1 MFFLPSARW
10 RAFFVGLIRED
21 GGRLVGDGYGHL
33 RVLVEGR
40 QRGMIV
46 PEGRGVDELEWEFIG
61 KQRLGMDR
69 GGSWNSICV
78 RLLAMRDQLVM
89 TRMKVGVEHG
99 RVHDSAS
106 GEGGERRK
114 WRRGRKR
121 TEKCKDDTERGS
133 LIFSQTTLIIFF
145 KREPLK
151 IKEERERV
159 HTSSPP
165 ILIRNSSFAG
175 AGRVHRTGTLTHT
188 CTPPFLRSL
197 PPQFEN
203 RGSILSSV
211 TYLTFAD

>member
-106 GEGGERRK
+106 GEGESEESGEEGERGLRNVK
-114 WRRGRKR
+114 TTPSEGVLY
-121 TEKCKDDTERGS
+121 S
-133 LIFSQTTLIIFF
+133 L
-145 KREPLK
+145 RP
-151 IKEERERV
+151 R
-159 HTSSPP
+159 
-165 ILIRNSSFAG
+165 
-175 AGRVHRTGTLTHT
+175 
-188 CTPPFLRSL
+188 
-197 PPQFEN
+197 
-203 RGSILSSV
+203 
-211 TYLTFAD
+211 